1 MQQINQAQLLLGP
14 QVSSHIHQIMMQLE
28 AHKRVN
34 EATILSK
41 IGQAPLSTIPFN
53 HHHIHQIMMQL
64 EAHKRVNQAT
74 ILSKIGQAPLSTIP
88 LNHHHIHL
96 FSLQEDQGMIQQ
108 LHNIHLPPMRHKITL
123 HSLEYIPVM
132 LALRVPQVHLTYQ
145 QHTIQMKFMIA
156 IISLLLPK

>member
-14 QVSSHIHQIMMQLE
+14 QV
-28 AHKRVN
+28 
-34 EATILSK
+34 LS
-41 IGQAPLSTIPFN
+41 
-53 HHHIHQIMMQL
+53 HIHQIMMQL

-96 FSLQEDQGMIQQ
+96 FSLQEDQGIIQQ

-132 LALRVPQVHLTYQ
+132 LAPQVPQVHLTYQ
-145 QHTIQMKFMIA
+145 QHTIQMKFMTA
-156 IISLLLPK
+156 IMSLLLPKLQKPTRCQGLL